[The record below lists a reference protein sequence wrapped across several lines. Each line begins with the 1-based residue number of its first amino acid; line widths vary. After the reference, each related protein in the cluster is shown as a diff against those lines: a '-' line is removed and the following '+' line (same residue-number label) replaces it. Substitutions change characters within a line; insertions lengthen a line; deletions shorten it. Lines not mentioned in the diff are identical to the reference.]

1 MADGILLVNI
11 RNLYSQGGIPVKR
24 TIGRNNRR
32 EIFEFFN
39 IGLRISQDLGKR
51 RVPFEESD
59 SLVFRWSLV
68 STAKRCN
75 SIGDEY
81 SFGLVNDRNL
91 ENALKTGVFYQF
103 ASAASYTI

>member
-1 MADGILLVNI
+1 MADGILLVNVCY
-11 RNLYSQGGIPVKR
+11 LHSQGGIPVKR

-39 IGLRISQDLGKR
+39 IGLRISQDIGKR

-103 ASAASYTI
+103 ASAAAYTI